1 MQNPSESRD
10 PGKQVYRSDLK
21 QAIERQIKNKV
32 RGQEVG
38 LITTMMT
45 LAENCS
51 KCGKK
56 SPSDRDLAQ
65 GGPARKCQPWTFF
78 LLWTEEERRY
88 QTQACL
94 DLNTCFTLML

>member
-10 PGKQVYRSDLK
+10 PGKQVCRSDLK

-32 RGQEVG
+32 RGQEVD
-38 LITTMMT
+38 LIATMMT

-56 SPSDRDLAQ
+56 TPSDRDKVGQQ
-65 GGPARKCQPWTFF
+65 GNAIPGHFSFYGQKKKGDTKPKPAWT
-78 LLWTEEERRY
+78 
-88 QTQACL
+88 
-94 DLNTCFTLML
+94 

>member
-10 PGKQVYRSDLK
+10 PGKQVCRSDLK

-56 SPSDRDLAQ
+56 SPSDRDLPALDIFPSMDRRRKEIPNPSLP
-65 GGPARKCQPWTFF
+65 GPEHLFYSYALIYR
-78 LLWTEEERRY
+78 
-88 QTQACL
+88 
-94 DLNTCFTLML
+94 